1 MMSQATLQV
10 TGMTC
15 GHCVETVSKAVSSL
29 NGVNKVDVSLEQK
42 EVKVDF
48 DEGQTALTE
57 IKAKIVDAG
66 YEVGSG

>member
-1 MMSQATLQV
+1 MSQATLQV